1 MNDFEKLLSMLES
14 DINLAIVVII
24 GILALIDVV
33 FKKDLKSQIVSLG
46 VLGTFIGI
54 FMGLQ
59 DFNEVDIKNS
69 VSNILVGLKTAFFT
83 SIVAMGTA
91 LVLAIIQK
99 TLYKNID
106 DENNQENLLKEISD
120 KLNHLEKLNQTQET
134 DKIIGELERLRIVQ
148 TDTREETK
156 KVAVAIDE
164 LKTNSNQE
172 NQKLISILDTNF
184 EKMNNSLEIAIEK
197 LSKGATEEIM
207 KALETVIKEF
217 NQELQSSFGDNF
229 VQLNEA
235 VINLLK
241 WQENYK
247 THIETLD
254 EKLELSTTSIEK
266 SKESLE
272 VISSKNKE
280 VLNVYGE
287 LKRIIDVYD
296 RQIQNLTQHLQTY
309 ATLSSSAENMF
320 ATITTNISKTKEE
333 FSDLSEHIK
342 KENTKQL
349 DNATEITSKIANDI
363 KLKTTEIKSNFNDL
377 TSSFEKNKKELEL
390 ISNHFKNLGEEIPKA
405 LKVSLESLNSG
416 LTSLTNNF
424 QKDYKDIM
432 DNYKNGIRQ

>member
-296 RQIQNLTQHLQTY
+296 RQIQNLTQDLQTY